1 MKAKIAEP
9 DRANKCARELDM
21 RDVLRELTG
30 RTGSAL
36 DLEARRWLMELAPGL
51 PGVARGPLR
60 RCRNNRDRESAHQFN
75 ARAFLDPNGTATN
88 AWNRIR
94 ALKKELGFREPVSQA
109 EMISMIRLFVSHA
122 SDDKEL
128 ARRVVALLRVARGS

>member
-1 MKAKIAEP
+1 
-9 DRANKCARELDM
+9 
-21 RDVLRELTG
+21 
-30 RTGSAL
+30 
-36 DLEARRWLMELAPGL
+36 
-51 PGVARGPLR
+51 
-60 RCRNNRDRESAHQFN
+60 
-75 ARAFLDPNGTATN
+75 LDPNGTATN